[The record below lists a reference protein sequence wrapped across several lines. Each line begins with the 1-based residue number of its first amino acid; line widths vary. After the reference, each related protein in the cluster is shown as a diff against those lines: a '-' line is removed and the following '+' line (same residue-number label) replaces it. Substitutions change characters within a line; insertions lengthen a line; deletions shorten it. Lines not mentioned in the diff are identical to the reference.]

1 MKNFKLLLLC
11 LVFITLFFHNGF
23 SQENDI
29 SKYFKNFS
37 INAYVDTYYS
47 IDNDKSSGFNPRM
60 FDLFSPYRDQ
70 IGLNIAQLTLNYN
83 NEKIRSTFTMHF
95 GDIPDV
101 NWGPVTRTKYI
112 QEANVGFSLVKN
124 LWIDGGYFLTHI
136 GAESFPRFN
145 FFSSFSLPADY
156 EPFLQSGL
164 RIGYDFSDEFSA
176 SLYALN
182 GFNMFEDNNK
192 NKSAG
197 MQLNYTPFPE
207 LNIVYN
213 NIIGNE
219 QPTGMQGKTRMLNN
233 LIFNIYPLKKLDI
246 VAFADFGLQ
255 ENSSLSDSLKTAYYY
270 GASVAARYRFSNNY
284 SASIRTDFFQDL
296 NCVVSSPLNNG
307 RGVKA
312 NALSL
317 GFEYKPVENAY
328 VRFEY
333 RYIILDG
340 EQTIFE
346 DNSNSRNEAT
356 ITLGFAY

>member
-1 MKNFKLLLLC
+1 MKNIKLFLSI
-11 LVFITLFFHNGF
+11 LVLVSISSHNGF

-37 INAYVDTYYS
+37 INAYVETYYS
-47 IDNDKSSGFNPRM
+47 IDNDKSAGSNPRM

-70 IGLNIAQLTLNYN
+70 ISLNIAQLSLKYN
-83 NEKIRSTFTMHF
+83 DEKIRGTFTMQF
-95 GDIPDV
+95 GDIPDI
-101 NWGPVTRTKYI
+101 NWGPVTKTKYV
-112 QEANVGFSLVKN
+112 QEANVGFSPVKN

-164 RIGYDFSDEFSA
+164 RVGYDFSDKFSA

-192 NKSAG
+192 NKSFGA
-197 MQLNYTPFPE
+197 QLNYIPLPE
-207 LNIVYN
+207 LKIIYN

-219 QPTGMQGKTRMLNN
+219 QPTGMQGKTRTLNN
-233 LIFNIYPLKKLDI
+233 LIFNVYPHEKIDI
-246 VAFADFGLQ
+246 VASADFGMQ
-255 ENSSLSDSLKTAYYY
+255 EKSSMFDSTKTAYYY
-270 GASVAARYRFSNNY
+270 GASVAGRYRFSPNY
-284 SASIRTDFFQDL
+284 SASIRGDFFQDL
-296 NCVVSSPLNNG
+296 EGVVSLPLNNG

-312 NALSL
+312 NSLSL
-317 GFEYKPVENAY
+317 GFEYKPVEKAY

-333 RYIILDG
+333 RYVVMDG
-340 EQTIFE
+340 EQKIFE
-346 DNSNSRNEAT
+346 DNSNTRSEAT
-356 ITLGFAY
+356 ITLGFEY

>member
-1 MKNFKLLLLC
+1 MKNIKLFLSI
-11 LVFITLFFHNGF
+11 LVLVGIFTDNGF

-37 INAYVDTYYS
+37 INAYIDTYYS
-47 IDNDKSSGFNPRM
+47 IDNDKSAGSNPRM
-60 FDLFSPYRDQ
+60 FALFSPYRDQ
-70 IGLNIAQLTLNYN
+70 ISLNIAQLSLKYN
-83 NEKIRSTFTMHF
+83 DEKIRGTFTMHF

-101 NWGPVTRTKYI
+101 NWAPVTRTKYV
-112 QEANVGFSLVKN
+112 QEANVGFSPVKN

-136 GAESFPRFN
+136 GAESFPRYN

-164 RIGYDFSDEFSA
+164 RIGYDFSEKFSA

-192 NKSAG
+192 NKSVG
-197 MQLNYTPFPE
+197 MQLNYKPLSE

-219 QPTGMQGKTRMLNN
+219 QPTGIQGKTRMLNN
-233 LIFNIYPLKKLDI
+233 LIFNVYPHEKIDI
-246 VAFADFGLQ
+246 VAAADYGLQ
-255 ENSSLSDSLKTAYYY
+255 EESSLSDPSKTAYYY
-270 GASVAARYRFSNNY
+270 GASVAGRYRFSPNY
-284 SASIRTDFFQDL
+284 SASIRGDFFQDL
-296 NCVVSSPLNNG
+296 DCVVSLPLNNG
-307 RGVKA
+307 KGVKA
-312 NALSL
+312 NSLSL
-317 GFEYKPVENAY
+317 GLEYKPVEKAY

-333 RYIILDG
+333 RYIMMDG

-346 DNSNSRNEAT
+346 DNSNTRSEAT
-356 ITLGFAY
+356 ITFGFDY

>member
-1 MKNFKLLLLC
+1 MKNIKLFLSV
-11 LVFITLFFHNGF
+11 LVLISLSNLNGF

-37 INAYVDTYYS
+37 INAYIDTYYS
-47 IDNDKSSGFNPRM
+47 IDNDKSAGSDPRM

-70 IGLNIAQLTLNYN
+70 ISVNIAQLSLKYN
-83 NEKIRSTFTMHF
+83 DEKIRGTFTMHF

-101 NWGPVTRTKYI
+101 NWTPVTRAKYV
-112 QEANVGFSLVKN
+112 QEANIGFSPVKN

-136 GAESFPRFN
+136 GAESFPRYN

-164 RIGYDFSDEFSA
+164 RIGYDFSEKFSA

-197 MQLNYTPFPE
+197 MQLNYKPLPE

-219 QPTGMQGKTRMLNN
+219 QPTGIQGKTRMLNN
-233 LIFNIYPLKKLDI
+233 LIFNVYPHEKIDI
-246 VAFADFGLQ
+246 VAAADFGLQ
-255 ENSSLSDSLKTAYYY
+255 EKSSMSDSTKTAYYC
-270 GASVAARYRFSNNY
+270 GASVAGRYRFSPNY
-284 SASIRTDFFQDL
+284 SASIRGDFFQDL
-296 NCVVSSPLNNG
+296 EGVVSLPLNNG

-312 NALSL
+312 NSLSL
-317 GFEYKPVENAY
+317 GFEYKPVEKAY

-333 RYIILDG
+333 RYIMMDG

-346 DNSNSRNEAT
+346 DNSNTRSEAT
-356 ITLGFAY
+356 ITFGFDY